1 MTQKRLIELALAG
14 AKAKQIAMW
23 DGIMK
28 WEKEKPHVAETLKK
42 VLADTVDEIRELEA
56 MLEKEVQNNG

>member
-23 DGIMK
+23 DGIKK
-28 WEKEKPHVAETLKK
+28 WEKEKPHVAETLEK
-42 VLADTVDEIRELEA
+42 VLADTLNEIRELEV
-56 MLEKEVQNNG
+56 MLEKEEQNNG

>member
-23 DGIMK
+23 DGIKK
-28 WEKEKPHVAETLKK
+28 WEKEKPHVAATLEK
-42 VLADTVDEIRELEA
+42 VLADTVNEIQELESMKEA
-56 MLEKEVQNNG
+56 LENV

>member
-23 DGIMK
+23 DGIVK
-28 WEKEKPHVAETLKK
+28 WREEKPHVAATLEK
-42 VLADTVDEIRELEA
+42 VLADTVNEIQELESMKEA
-56 MLEKEVQNNG
+56 LENDRV

>member
-23 DGIMK
+23 DGIQK
-28 WEKEKPHVAETLKK
+28 WEKEKPHVAETLEKA
-42 VLADTVDEIRELEA
+42 LAATLNEIQELEA
-56 MLEKEVQNNG
+56 MLDKEEENNG

>member
-23 DGIMK
+23 DGIKK
-28 WEKEKPHVAETLKK
+28 WEKEKPHVAATLEK
-42 VLADTVDEIRELEA
+42 VLADTVNEIQELES
-56 MLEKEVQNNG
+56 MLDKEEQNNG

>member
-14 AKAKQIAMW
+14 ARKKQIALW

-28 WEKEKPHVAETLKK
+28 WEKENPDVAAALEKA
-42 VLADTVDEIRELEA
+42 LADTLNEIQELEA
-56 MLEKEVQNNG
+56 MKEALENDRV